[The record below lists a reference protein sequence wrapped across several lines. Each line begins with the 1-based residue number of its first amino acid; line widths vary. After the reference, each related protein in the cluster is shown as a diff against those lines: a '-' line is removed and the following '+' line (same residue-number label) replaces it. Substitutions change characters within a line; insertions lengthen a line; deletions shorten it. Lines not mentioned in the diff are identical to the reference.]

1 MTFGMYLEE
10 ELMRGREQGLEEGR
24 AEGLE
29 EGRAEGRRTGAASI
43 NALNRRLLADGRTEE
58 LLRAVNDQ
66 ELQAR
71 LLKEYGLR

>member
-29 EGRAEGRRTGAASI
+29 EGRRTGAASI
-43 NALNRRLLADGRTEE
+43 NALNSRLLADGRTEE

-71 LLKEYGLR
+71 LLKEYGL